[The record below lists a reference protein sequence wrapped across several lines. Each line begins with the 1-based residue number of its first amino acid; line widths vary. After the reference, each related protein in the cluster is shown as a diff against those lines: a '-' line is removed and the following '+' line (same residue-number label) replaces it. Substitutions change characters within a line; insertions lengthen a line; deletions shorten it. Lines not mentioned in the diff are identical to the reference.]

1 MKQSS
6 NHEAEGR
13 KSKSRGP
20 SVQRKPLKPRDYQV
34 DLESRLG
41 KTQLNSGKVVAVGPG
56 LHDKAGNRIPIA
68 VKKVDT
74 VLLPEYGSTQ
84 VMLGEKEFHLY
95 QDEDI
100 LRTLHN

>member
-1 MKQSS
+1 MEKCRLLKLIILLVESSTEKRLCNMLVNAKNRRLRVGNQS
-6 NHEAEGR
+6 
-13 KSKSRGP
+13 
-20 SVQRKPLKPRDYQV
+20 
-34 DLESRLG
+34 
-41 KTQLNSGKVVAVGPG
+41 LNSGKVVAVGPG

-68 VKKVDT
+68 VKEGDT